1 MVFGASSEHSVAM
14 TFVQV
19 TEVGARDGLQNEPTV
34 LSTQVRTQ
42 LVQRLARTGVRR
54 VEAVSFV
61 HPRLVPAMAGAEDIL
76 AALHGAE
83 REPGVF
89 YSGLVLNRKGFDRA
103 VTAGVDVI
111 NYSFPVSEGFAARN
125 QNTTVDAGISAGHEI
140 VAAAREAGIPV
151 VVTLS
156 TSFGC
161 PFDGAV
167 PGARTLSVAERVM
180 QVPPDEICLGD
191 TIGVAVPLQ
200 VRQLSAGLLAM
211 GATPAMHFH
220 NTRGTGIANA
230 LAAVDA
236 GVVRLDASVGG
247 TGGCPFAPR
256 ATGNIAT
263 EDLGYLLA
271 GMGVETGIDLDAVI
285 ETNAWL
291 SGHLG
296 RELPSMVARAGVPQW
311 FPAPP

>member
-1 MVFGASSEHSVAM
+1 M

-19 TEVGARDGLQNEPTV
+19 TEVGARDGLQNESTV
-34 LSTQVRTQ
+34 LGPEVRAE
-42 LVQRLARTGVRR
+42 LVRRLARTGVPR

-61 HPRLVPAMAGAEDIL
+61 HPKLVPAMAGAEQIMADL
-76 AALHGAE
+76 GSC
-83 REPGVF
+83 RTDGVLL
-89 YSGLVLNRKGFDRA
+89 SGLVLNRTGFDRA
-103 VTAGVDVI
+103 VAAGVDVV

-125 QNTTVDAGISAGHEI
+125 QNTTVADGIAASHDI
-140 VAAAREAGIPV
+140 VAAARDAGLPV

-161 PFDGAV
+161 PFDGTV
-167 PGARTLSVAERVM
+167 PAAQTLGVAEQVM
-180 QVPPDEICLGD
+180 QVAPDEICLGD
-191 TIGVAVPLQ
+191 TIGVGVPTQ
-200 VRQLSAGLLAM
+200 VRELTTGLVAM

-236 GVVRLDASVGG
+236 GVTRLDASVGG

-263 EDLGYLLA
+263 EDLAYLLA
-271 GMGVETGIDLDAVI
+271 GMGVGTGIDLDAVI
-285 ETNAWL
+285 ETNLWL
-291 SGHLG
+291 AGHLG
-296 RELPSMVARAGVPQW
+296 KELPAMVAKAGVPDW
-311 FPAPP
+311 FPA

>member
-1 MVFGASSEHSVAM
+1 M

-19 TEVGARDGLQNEPTV
+19 TEVGARDGLQNESTI
-34 LSTQVRTQ
+34 LSPQVRTE
-42 LVQRLARTGVRR
+42 LVHRLTRTGARR

-61 HPRLVPAMAGAEDIL
+61 HPRLVPAMAGAEEIMAGL
-76 AALHGAE
+76 AAAG
-83 REPGVF
+83 REPGVV

-103 VTAGVDVI
+103 VASGVDVV

-125 QNTTVDAGISAGHEI
+125 QGTTVAAGVAASHEI
-140 VAAAREAGIPV
+140 VASAREAGLPV

-167 PGARTLSVAERVM
+167 PPRQTLEVAE
-180 QVPPDEICLGD
+180 QVLQVAPDEICLGD
-191 TIGVAVPLQ
+191 TIGVGVPSQ
-200 VRQLSAGLLAM
+200 VRELTAGLLGL

-220 NTRGTGIANA
+220 DTRGTGLANA
-230 LAAVDA
+230 LAAVEA
-236 GVVRLDASVGG
+236 GVTRLDASVGG

-263 EDLGYLLA
+263 EDLAYLLA
-271 GMGVETGIDLDAVI
+271 GMGVDTGLDVEALVA
-285 ETNAWL
+285 TTAWL
-291 SGHLG
+291 AEHLG
-296 RELPSMVARAGVPQW
+296 RELPSKVARAGVPQW
-311 FPAPP
+311 FPLQQGA